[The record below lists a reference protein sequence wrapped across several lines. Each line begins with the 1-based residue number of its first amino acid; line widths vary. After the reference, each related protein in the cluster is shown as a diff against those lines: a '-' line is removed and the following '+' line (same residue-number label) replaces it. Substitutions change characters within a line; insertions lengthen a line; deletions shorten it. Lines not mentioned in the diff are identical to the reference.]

1 MISACKYVSASKRNK
16 WTRLFSNMCN
26 LLGVLFFLCFRSKLK
41 RGAIVVWEVCLQT
54 VFSVTVVRRVFG
66 AINWL
71 QEKEEMTT
79 NKKNKTFVA
88 LEENRHA

>member
-1 MISACKYVSASKRNK
+1 M
-16 WTRLFSNMCN
+16 
-26 LLGVLFFLCFRSKLK
+26 
-41 RGAIVVWEVCLQT
+41 VVWELCLQT

-71 QEKEEMTT
+71 QIKKKKEEMTT
-79 NKKNKTFVA
+79 NKKKNKAFVA